1 MKADSAFSSVHGLV
15 GDLELHTVCRSAKC
29 PNMHECWGHGTAT
42 LMLLGNECTRACRF
56 CAIPAGR
63 PKKLDL
69 DEPRRA
75 AEAAVRM
82 KLNHVVLTSV
92 ARDDLP
98 DGGSGVFADTI
109 RAIRERLPQAS
120 IEVLTPDFQGDENRS
135 DPRAGS
141 AAGCVQSQPGDGEP
155 PAAGDPA
162 PGLLWA
168 VFEGA
173 AVCFILAAGSGGEV
187 RADGRVGRNGRRAA
201 PVHPAIFLPTE
212 CVCLPWVSIFNLR
225 ACTGRWTATWSQ
237 RCLKRWR
244 NLPKDSASKGWPPGP
259 WCGPPTRPMSCCVRP
274 ARARPPPSSRLPCP
288 ATAHIVWPP
297 C

>member
-29 PNMHECWGHGTAT
+29 PNMHECWGQGTAT

-120 IEVLTPDFQGDENRS
+120 IEVLTPDFQGDETDLTRVLEARPDVFNHNLETVSRLQPVIRPQASYGRS
-135 DPRAGS
+135 LKVLQFVSSWPQGPAVKSGLMAGL
-141 AAGCVQSQPGDGEP
+141 GETDDELRQSIRDLFDHGVRLLTLGQYLQPSRMHRPVDRYLEP
-155 PAAGDPA
+155 
-162 PGLLWA
+162 A
-168 VFEGA
+168 VFEEMAEFAKGLGFKGVASGPMVRSSYKADELLRSARQSEA
-173 AVCFILAAGSGGEV
+173 ATV
-187 RADGRVGRNGRRAA
+187 
-201 PVHPAIFLPTE
+201 
-212 CVCLPWVSIFNLR
+212 
-225 ACTGRWTATWSQ
+225 
-237 RCLKRWR
+237 
-244 NLPKDSASKGWPPGP
+244 
-259 WCGPPTRPMSCCVRP
+259 
-274 ARARPPPSSRLPCP
+274 
-288 ATAHIVWPP
+288 
-297 C
+297 

>member
-1 MKADSAFSSVHGLV
+1 MKADSSFSSVHGLV

-42 LMLLGNECTRACRF
+42 LMLMGNECTRACRF

-120 IEVLTPDFQGDENRS
+120 IEVLTPDFQGDESDLTRVLEARPDVFNHNLETVSRLQPVIRPQASYGRS
-135 DPRAGS
+135 LKVLQFASTWTNGPAVKSGLMAGL
-141 AAGCVQSQPGDGEP
+141 GETDDELRQSIRDLYEHGVRLLTLGQYLQPSRMHRPVDRYMEP
-155 PAAGDPA
+155 
-162 PGLLWA
+162 A
-168 VFEGA
+168 VFDELAEFAQRLGFKGVASGPMVRSSYKADELLRLARQNEA
-173 AVCFILAAGSGGEV
+173 ATV
-187 RADGRVGRNGRRAA
+187 
-201 PVHPAIFLPTE
+201 
-212 CVCLPWVSIFNLR
+212 
-225 ACTGRWTATWSQ
+225 
-237 RCLKRWR
+237 
-244 NLPKDSASKGWPPGP
+244 
-259 WCGPPTRPMSCCVRP
+259 
-274 ARARPPPSSRLPCP
+274 
-288 ATAHIVWPP
+288 
-297 C
+297 

>member
-1 MKADSAFSSVHGLV
+1 MKADSSFSAVHDMM

-120 IEVLTPDFQGDENRS
+120 IEVLTPDFQGDETDLIRVLEARPDVFNHNLETVSRLQPVIRPQASYGRS
-135 DPRAGS
+135 LKVLQFAATWPQGPAVKSGLMAGL
-141 AAGCVQSQPGDGEP
+141 GETDDELRQSIRDLYEHGVRLLTLGQYLQPSRMHRPVDRYMEP
-155 PAAGDPA
+155 
-162 PGLLWA
+162 A
-168 VFEGA
+168 VFDE
-173 AVCFILAAGSGGEV
+173 LAEFAKGLGFKGVASGPMV
-187 RADGRVGRNGRRAA
+187 RSSYKADELLRLARQNEAA
-201 PVHPAIFLPTE
+201 PV
-212 CVCLPWVSIFNLR
+212 
-225 ACTGRWTATWSQ
+225 
-237 RCLKRWR
+237 
-244 NLPKDSASKGWPPGP
+244 
-259 WCGPPTRPMSCCVRP
+259 
-274 ARARPPPSSRLPCP
+274 
-288 ATAHIVWPP
+288 
-297 C
+297 